1 MPPRARTSR
10 RRSAVAAAPDVASP
24 DPASLWDVAVRLLAG
39 RDRSEYELRLRFA
52 EAAPEVVDELVGR
65 LRHFGYLDD
74 TRFAAGVSERL
85 ARRGFGSERVRRE
98 LAEHRIAYDC
108 IESVVAEIA
117 AGDRERAV
125 AALRRRYPE
134 WTTLAERGRAAR
146 FLAGRGYPETVI
158 EDLVGDLR

>member
-1 MPPRARTSR
+1 M
-10 RRSAVAAAPDVASP
+10 
-24 DPASLWDVAVRLLAG
+24 
-39 RDRSEYELRLRFA
+39 
-52 EAAPEVVDELVGR
+52 VDELVGR

-108 IESVVAEIA
+108 IEFVVAEIA
-117 AGDRERAV
+117 AGDRERA
-125 AALRRRYPE
+125 AAVLRRRYPE
-134 WTTLAERGRAAR
+134 PWTTRAERGRAAR

-158 EDLVGDLR
+158 EDLVGDSR